1 MNAVWRVFAY
11 LKRYPWMAAGTL
23 TCAILSTVMVI
34 IFPTVHV
41 LIDGIEQFFTGEAA
55 HFSQRMPPIASFLH
69 RMLLLKHSTS

>member
-1 MNAVWRVFAY
+1 MNTVWRVFAY

-41 LIDGIEQFFTGEAA
+41 LIDGIEQFFADKIPTFPGAL
-55 HFSQRMPPIASFLH
+55 SRG
-69 RMLLLKHSTS
+69 